1 MAGVKK
7 AIDDADDAFKD
18 RNKTAQHDTKIHR
31 YFARESMNRK
41 LHQFPH
47 ENSARLNIKVPQYL
61 DSV

>member
-1 MAGVKK
+1 MAGAQK
-7 AIDDADDAFKD
+7 AIDDADDMSKE
-18 RNKTAQHDTKIHR
+18 RTKKGQLDTKINR

-41 LHQFPH
+41 LHQFPR